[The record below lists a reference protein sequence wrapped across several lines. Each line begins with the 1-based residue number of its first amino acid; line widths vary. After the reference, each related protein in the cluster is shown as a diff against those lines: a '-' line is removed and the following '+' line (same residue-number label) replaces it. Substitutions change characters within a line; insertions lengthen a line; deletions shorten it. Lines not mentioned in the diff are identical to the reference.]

1 MISLNNCKDLWW
13 QALENKIYPM
23 PTELFLQ
30 TPETFSFRHTVYS
43 HGWSDLAPFELDSE
57 KWRLRYVFTDI
68 GSSKPV
74 SAMISERASG
84 LNIEVSSK
92 RFDEQKL
99 IGQVRHILRLDD
111 PLEDFYDLTDR
122 EDRLKWISNLKAGRL
137 IRSPTV
143 FEDLIKTLCTT
154 NCSWAL
160 TKNMVRNL
168 VENLGEPATG
178 GGRSFPTPEAL
189 ASVSE
194 KFYRDEIRAGYRSPY
209 FVEIAEAIAS
219 GKIDPESW
227 LTTDMPSDDLKKE
240 IKSLKGFGDYA
251 ADNLLKLL
259 GRYNGLALDSWLRS
273 QFYKKHNREK
283 VCADKKIERHYTKFG
298 SWKGLAIW
306 CDMTERWFDEK
317 LLS

>member
-43 HGWSDLAPFELDSE
+43 HGWSDLAPFDLDSDR
-57 KWRLRYVFTDI
+57 WRLRYVFTDI

-74 SAMISERASG
+74 SAVISERASG

-178 GGRSFPTPEAL
+178 GGRSFPTPKAL

-227 LTTDMPSDDLKKE
+227 LTTDMPSEDLKKE

>member
-1 MISLNNCKDLWW
+1 
-13 QALENKIYPM
+13 M
-23 PTELFLQ
+23 PTELFLP
-30 TPETFSFRHTVYS
+30 TPGTFSFRHTVYS
-43 HGWSDLAPFELDSE
+43 HGWSDLLPFELNSE
-57 KWRLRYVFTDI
+57 EWRLRCAFANVGAT
-68 GSSKPV
+68 KPV
-74 SAMISERASG
+74 SAVISEVSGG
-84 LNIEVSSK
+84 LNIELAAK
-92 RFDEQKL
+92 RFDENKL
-99 IGQVRHILRLDD
+99 IGKVRHILRLDD
-111 PLEDFYDLTDR
+111 PLEEFYDLTDR
-122 EDRLKWISNLKAGRL
+122 EERLRWISSLKAGRL

-168 VENLGEPATG
+168 VENLGEPAVG
-178 GGRSFPTPEAL
+178 GGRSFPTPHAM

-209 FVEIAEAIAS
+209 FVEISDAIAS

-227 LTTDMPSDDLKKE
+227 LTTDMPTDELKKQ

-259 GRYNGLALDSWLRS
+259 GRYSGLALDSWLRS

-317 LLS
+317 LST